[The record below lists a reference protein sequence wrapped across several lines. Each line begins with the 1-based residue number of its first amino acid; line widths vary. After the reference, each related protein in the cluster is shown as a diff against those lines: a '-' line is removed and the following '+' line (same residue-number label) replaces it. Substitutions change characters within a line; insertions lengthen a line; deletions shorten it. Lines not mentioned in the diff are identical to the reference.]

1 MRNRWIASVAALTLA
16 MALGFASSAPAFIA
30 DFFDADAS
38 GNAVYEDM
46 VVRPEA
52 VYDAATGKTLVAYQG
67 WGMNPFIAAYDDQ
80 SKTWEGPYQL
90 GTNPLD
96 DDAHGGPSLIIDDDG
111 YIHAFYG
118 SHGVSL
124 LHARSVSPHDISAW
138 EDLGAVLVETPS
150 VDSTTTVVKTAPAT
164 YPQPVLQADGAI
176 RLFYRGFAN
185 DETYG
190 HWYSAVATDGLG
202 VWTGRENVLMGKKN
216 LESWYANF
224 WPTGD
229 GDVLTAFLFR
239 DLAASRSDYF
249 IRRNIYFMRR
259 DGDTGR
265 WLNVLGEP
273 VSDDRS
279 KASLDATCLA
289 YDSGTQYVN
298 QVVVRD
304 SEDGPCILFVCGS
317 ETPRPSYEWK
327 FMRWSSEVG
336 TWTAPVNIVHTDHLF
351 DAGTFQ
357 VLPDGEIE
365 AFLTTGGMSD
375 ENSSLAEAFLAA
387 RGGDIVRF
395 TSDDDGVSFQQQQT
409 LKASQG
415 AWTRYND
422 PQIVDSYDGGPRVF
436 FSEWNNDFAN
446 YVHKVFLWGDD
457 GFAGREFTPE
467 SERLAGINRVGT
479 AAEVSKET
487 FSSGAST
494 VVIASKANFPDALC
508 GAPLAHS
515 LKAPIILTD
524 PRSLEASAAEEIV
537 RLGATKAVLLGSES
551 ALSTMVASQVSAV
564 LAAPRTVTRIGGK
577 NRYETSALIA
587 SQLATVRGV
596 PARVVIASGVDFP
609 DALAISP
616 LAAKKNMPILLTDPA
631 VLTTVT
637 AQAIAASGA
646 TGAIIVG
653 SEAAVSESVATSVTA
668 MTTWMARLG
677 GDNRW
682 QTARIIGEYAQTQG
696 MSLER
701 FVVCTGQNF
710 PDALAGGVLAARI
723 NGVMLLTRTDDLPPA
738 TSSLLSPTPD
748 TIRWYILGA
757 DSAVSVS
764 VANDIASLLH
774 ER

>member
-1 MRNRWIASVAALTLA
+1 MNNRWIASVATFTLVI
-16 MALGFASSAPAFIA
+16 ALGFPSSAAAFMA
-30 DFFDADAS
+30 EFFDADAS

-46 VVRPEA
+46 VIRPEA

-67 WGMNPFIAAYDDQ
+67 WGMNPFIAAYDDV

-90 GTNPLD
+90 GVNPLD
-96 DDAHGGPSLIIDDDG
+96 DDAHGGPSIIIDGGG

-118 SHGVSL
+118 SHGASL
-124 LHARSVSPHDISAW
+124 LHARSISPHDISAW
-138 EDLGAVLVETPS
+138 ENLGAVLVETQS
-150 VDSTTTVVKTAPAT
+150 VDSTVTTVERAPAT
-164 YPQPVLQADGAI
+164 YPQPVLQADGTI
-176 RLFYRGFAN
+176 RLFYRGFASG
-185 DETYG
+185 DTYG
-190 HWYSAVATDGLG
+190 QWYSAVATDGLG
-202 VWTGRENVLMGKKN
+202 VWTQRESVLMGKRN
-216 LESWYANF
+216 VEGWYVNF
-224 WPTGD
+224 CPTSD
-229 GDVLTAFLFR
+229 GDVLTTFLFR
-239 DLAASRSDYF
+239 DLAASGSDYF
-249 IRRNIYFMRR
+249 IRRNVYFMRR
-259 DGDTGR
+259 DGETGL
-265 WLNVLGEP
+265 WQNALGEP
-273 VSDDRS
+273 VPDDRS
-279 KASLDATCLA
+279 KASLDATCLV

-304 SEDGPCILFVCGS
+304 SEDGPCILFVSGS
-317 ETPRPSYEWK
+317 ETPRPSYDWK
-327 FMRWSSEVG
+327 FIRWSSEDG
-336 TWTAPVNIVHTDHLF
+336 TWTAPTTIVHTDHLF

-365 AFLTTGGMSD
+365 AFLTVGGTPD

-395 TSDDDGVSFQQQQT
+395 TSKDGGASFRQQQT
-409 LKASQG
+409 LKASPG
-415 AWTRYND
+415 AWARYND
-422 PQIVDSYDGGPRVF
+422 PQIVDSYEGGPRVF

-479 AAEVSKET
+479 AVEVSKET

-524 PRSLEASAAEEIV
+524 PRSLEASAAEEIT

-551 ALSTMVASQVSAV
+551 ALSAAVASQVSAI
-564 LAAPRTVTRIGGK
+564 LGKPRTVKRLGGT
-577 NRYETSALIA
+577 NRYETAVLIQREMA
-587 SQLATVRGV
+587 AVRGV
-596 PARVVIASGVDFP
+596 PARVVVASGVDFP

-616 LAAKKNMPILLTDPA
+616 LAAKKNMPILLTHPT
-631 VLTTVT
+631 VLTPVT
-637 AQAIAASGA
+637 ADAIAASGA
-646 TGAIIVG
+646 TSAIIVG
-653 SEAAVSESVATSVTA
+653 SDAAVSVSVAISVSALTP
-668 MTTWMARLG
+668 WVSRLG
-677 GDNRW
+677 GDDRW

-701 FVVCTGQNF
+701 FVVCTGENF
-710 PDALAGGVLAARI
+710 PDALAGGVLAARV
-723 NGVMLLTRTDDLPPA
+723 NGLLLLTEADALPSA
-738 TSSLLSPTPD
+738 TSSLLNPMPD

-757 DSAVSVS
+757 DSAVSAN
-764 VANDIASLLH
+764 VANDIASRLF